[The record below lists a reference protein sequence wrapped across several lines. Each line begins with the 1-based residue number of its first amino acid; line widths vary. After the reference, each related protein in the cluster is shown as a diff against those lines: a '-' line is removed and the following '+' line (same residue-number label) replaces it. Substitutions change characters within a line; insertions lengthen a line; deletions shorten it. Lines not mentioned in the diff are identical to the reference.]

1 MTRNRTSLRGSQPGS
16 PDRSS
21 EDESEDT
28 KSPKEEKTP
37 ARGRKGHVVEASA
50 DAMDE
55 AA

>member
-21 EDESEDT
+21 EDESDEV

-37 ARGRKGHVVEASA
+37 ARGRKGQHVEANS
-50 DAMDE
+50 DAMDTVT
-55 AA
+55 